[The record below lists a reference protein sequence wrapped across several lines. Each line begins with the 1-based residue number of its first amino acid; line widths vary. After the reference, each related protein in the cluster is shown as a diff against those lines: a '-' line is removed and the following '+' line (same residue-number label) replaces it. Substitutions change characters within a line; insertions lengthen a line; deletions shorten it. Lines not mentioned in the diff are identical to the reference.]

1 MYSESIRVSSMIKE
15 QAIVDEDEGYEYRDG
30 KYFKKKK
37 MLEN

>member
-15 QAIVDEDEGYEYRDG
+15 QSIVEDEGYEYRDG
-30 KYFKKKK
+30 KYVKKKK